1 MCVGILVQFAHR
13 YRSVECFVVWIK
25 KEKKLYFI
33 FFSDG
38 RTLCLIKKNKKK
50 EK

>member
-1 MCVGILVQFAHR
+1 MCVGILVQSAHR

-25 KEKKLYFI
+25 KEKKLYFF

-38 RTLCLIKKNKKK
+38 RTLIKKNKKK

>member
-1 MCVGILVQFAHR
+1 MCVGILVQSAHR

-25 KEKKLYFI
+25 KEKKLYFFF

-38 RTLCLIKKNKKK
+38 RTLIKKNKKK